1 MYPLPASSLLLAGFP
16 LLAGCLIVLVA
27 LGHRVAAAR
36 LGVDG
41 RVALRR
47 TLLFLVIAVLWQ
59 AVVSGLA
66 MKGVLANFDA
76 KPPRILF
83 LLVSI
88 AGGAQV
94 LARSTF
100 GKTLSDGLPLAALVG
115 FQAFRLPLEL
125 LMHAAA
131 NEGVM
136 PEQMTYTGWNFD
148 IVTGASA
155 VVVAV
160 LVALGVGGRRL
171 VLAWNALGT
180 ALLVSIVVIA
190 ISSTPVFAAF
200 GEGAALNT
208 FIAYVPFT
216 TLPTVMVLLA
226 MAGHVVVWRKLLGER
241 TAVAQAPVVSAA

>member
-1 MYPLPASSLLLAGFP
+1 MNPLPASPLLLSGFP
-16 LLAGCLIVLVA
+16 LLAAGLIVLVA

-36 LGVDG
+36 VGIDS
-41 RVALRR
+41 RVAMRR
-47 TLLFLVIAVLWQ
+47 TFGFLMIAALWQ
-59 AVVSGLA
+59 GVVSALA
-66 MKGVLANFDA
+66 VKGVLARFDA
-76 KPPRILF
+76 RPPPLIF
-83 LLVSI
+83 LLVFI

-100 GKTLSDGLPLAALVG
+100 GKTLSEGLPLAALVG

-136 PEQMTYTGWNFD
+136 PEQMTFTGWNFD
-148 IVTGASA
+148 IVAGASA

-160 LVALGVGGRRL
+160 LVALGIGGRRL

-180 ALLVSIVVIA
+180 VLLVTVVAIA
-190 ISSTPVFAAF
+190 VSSTPLFATF

-226 MAGHVVVWRKLLGER
+226 MAGHVMLWRKLLGAR
-241 TAVAQAPVVSAA
+241 TVDATAPVASAA

>member
-1 MYPLPASSLLLAGFP
+1 MNPLPASSLLLAGFP
-16 LLAGCLIVLVA
+16 LLAGGLIVLVA

-36 LGVDG
+36 MGVDS
-41 RVALRR
+41 RVAVRR
-47 TLLFLVIAVLWQ
+47 TFAFLAVAALWQ
-59 AVVSGLA
+59 VVVSALA
-66 MKGVLANFDA
+66 VKGVLARFDA
-76 KPPRILF
+76 RPPPLIF
-83 LLVSI
+83 LLVFI

-94 LARSTF
+94 LARSSF
-100 GKTLSDGLPLAALVG
+100 GKTLSEGLPLAALVG

-136 PEQMTYTGWNFD
+136 PEQMTFTGWNFD

-160 LVALGVGGRRL
+160 LVALGLGGRRL

-180 ALLVSIVVIA
+180 ALLLTIVVIA
-190 ISSTPVFAAF
+190 VSSTPVFAAF

-226 MAGHVVVWRKLLGER
+226 MAGHVVLWRKLVGER
-241 TAVAQAPVVSAA
+241 AVVTAVPVDSVA

>member
-1 MYPLPASSLLLAGFP
+1 MDPLPASSLLLAGFP
-16 LLAGCLIVLVA
+16 LLAVGLIVLVA

-36 LGVDG
+36 LGVDA
-41 RVALRR
+41 RVAVKR
-47 TLLFLVIAVLWQ
+47 TLGFLVIAALWQ
-59 AVVSGLA
+59 AVVSALA
-66 MKGVLANFDA
+66 VKGVLARFDA
-76 KPPRILF
+76 RPPPLIF
-83 LLVSI
+83 LLVFI

-136 PEQMTYTGWNFD
+136 PQQMTFTGWNFD

-155 VVVAV
+155 VVVAG
-160 LVALGVGGRRL
+160 LVALGIGGRRL

-180 ALLVSIVVIA
+180 VLLVSIVVIA
-190 ISSTPVFAAF
+190 VSSTPVFAAF

-216 TLPTVMVLLA
+216 TLPTVMVLVA
-226 MAGHVVVWRKLLGER
+226 MAGHVVLWRKLLGER
-241 TAVAQAPVVSAA
+241 AVVAEAAVASAA